1 MEFKHVSVLL
11 DECINALNIKEDGIY
26 VDCTLGGAGH
36 SSEIVKRLSSD
47 GRLIGFDQDK
57 DALKAAGE
65 RLKDYKNV
73 TYVHSNFYAIY
84 DVLTDLGIDGVDGI
98 LMDLGVSSYQLDNGE
113 RGFSY
118 MQDAPLDMRMNREN
132 EFSAYEIV
140 NTYSEEELYRII
152 KEYGEEK
159 FAKRIASFIVKNRE
173 EKNIET
179 TLELVEIIKA
189 AIPAKARREGPHP
202 AKRTF
207 QAIRIEVNKELEIIS
222 KTILDGVKKL
232 NKGGRMAIITFHS
245 LEDRIVKN
253 TFKELA
259 NPCTCP
265 SEFPVCVCNRKPEV
279 KLISR
284 KPIEASKEELEFNP
298 RSRSAKLRII
308 ENYKMIYLD
317 SFIRFLSKGNKNNW
331 RGIVDDCKRV

>member
-36 SSEIVKRLSSD
+36 SSEIVKRLSSY

-159 FAKRIASFIVKNRE
+159 FAKRIAGFIVKNRE

-245 LEDRIVKN
+245 IEDRIVKN

-279 KLISR
+279 KLISS

-308 ENYKMIYLD
+308 EKL
-317 SFIRFLSKGNKNNW
+317 
-331 RGIVDDCKRV
+331 

>member
-11 DECINALNIKEDGIY
+11 DECINALNIKENGIY

-36 SSEIVKRLSSD
+36 SSEIVKRLSSE

-65 RLKDYKNV
+65 RLKEYNNV

-118 MQDAPLDMRMNREN
+118 MQDAPLDMRMNRDN

-159 FAKRIASFIVKNRE
+159 FAKRIAGFIVKNRE

-253 TFKELA
+253 TFKELS

-279 KLISR
+279 KLVTR

-298 RSRSAKLRII
+298 RSRSAKLRVI
-308 ENYKMIYLD
+308 EKL
-317 SFIRFLSKGNKNNW
+317 
-331 RGIVDDCKRV
+331 